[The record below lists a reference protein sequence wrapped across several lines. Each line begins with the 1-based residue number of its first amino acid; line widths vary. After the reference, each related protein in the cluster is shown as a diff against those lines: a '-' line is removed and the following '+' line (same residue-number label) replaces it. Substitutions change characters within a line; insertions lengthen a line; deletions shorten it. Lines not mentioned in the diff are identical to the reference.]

1 MKLSVSKSA
10 RWTALLIVSITMMF
24 GYFFTDVMSPLE
36 PLLTA
41 AKGAENGLGLGWN
54 SDEYG
59 FFSGAYGYFNVFLL
73 LLFFGGLILD
83 KFGIRFTGI
92 LSTVLMFGGA
102 LLKWYAL
109 GHEFDGMV
117 AVPFFGTYSTQVVIA
132 ALGFAI
138 YGVGCEICGIT
149 VSKVIVKWFTGH
161 ELALAMG
168 VQVATARLGTAAALS
183 ASLPFAKAMGGVSAS
198 VALGAVLLCA
208 GVLVYLVYCVM
219 DKKEDASAA
228 AVATEPE
235 EGFKFSDLGGLFK
248 TTGFWYVAF
257 LCLMF
262 YAGVF
267 PFLKFAT
274 KLMIFKYGVDANLA
288 GLIPAMLPFGTIF
301 LTPLFGS
308 IYDKYGKGATLMI
321 IGSCLLTFVHVMF
334 ALPINSW
341 VLAIVLMLILG
352 IAFGL
357 VPSAMWPSVPKIIPM
372 KLLGTAYAL
381 IFYIQNIGLALIPV
395 WIGKVN
401 QANTGADGVID
412 YTQTMTIF
420 AAFGVIAIIISFLL
434 LFEDK
439 RKGYGLQKPNVKTM
453 NATPESLIKDY
464 ADPIEQQEIDKFV
477 CSEMGRQIHRY
488 IKGMIISFLLLFED
502 KRKGYGLQKPNVKTM
517 NATPE
522 SLIKDY
528 ADPIEQ
534 QEIDKFVCSEMGRQI
549 HRYIKGMSGTK
560 QAMLK
565 FEERLVSLSVPE
577 KEKAIAKYIDLN
589 RKALD
594 GLDLK
599 MILVRSVANYC
610 DTFQY
615 MLDFVND
622 KRKMV
627 FYYQRIKAK
636 YIQYHEVFEQDGKFG
651 MKDHQGNIMLS
662 PSYDFL
668 RTCYIYNDD
677 LSIMPVIA
685 EKNGKMGLVMPDGND
700 TVVADFLYD
709 EICLRDEYPYFEA
722 SREGISGFI
731 DKFGNFVNS

>member
-439 RKGYGLQKPNVKTM
+439 RKGYGLQKPNIFKRKEITM

-488 IKGMIISFLLLFED
+488 IKG
-502 KRKGYGLQKPNVKTM
+502 V
-517 NATPE
+517 
-522 SLIKDY
+522 
-528 ADPIEQ
+528 
-534 QEIDKFVCSEMGRQI
+534 
-549 HRYIKGMSGTK
+549 SGTK

-565 FEERLVSLSVPE
+565 FEERLASLSVPE

>member
-1 MKLSVSKSA
+1 MSTTEKMQMKLSDSKSA

-401 QANTGADGVID
+401 QANTSADGVID

-439 RKGYGLQKPNVKTM
+439 RKGYGLQKPNVK
-453 NATPESLIKDY
+453 
-464 ADPIEQQEIDKFV
+464 
-477 CSEMGRQIHRY
+477 
-488 IKGMIISFLLLFED
+488 ISVIF
-502 KRKGYGLQKPNVKTM
+502 KRKEIAM

-565 FEERLVSLSVPE
+565 FEERLASLSVPE

-651 MKDHQGNIMLS
+651 MKDHQGNILLS
-662 PSYDFL
+662 PTYDFL

-722 SREGISGFI
+722 SKDGENGFL
-731 DKFGNFVNS
+731 DKTGNFVNS

>member
-1 MKLSVSKSA
+1 MKLSDSKSA

-439 RKGYGLQKPNVKTM
+439 RKGYGLQKPNVKQVKS
-453 NATPESLIKDY
+453 ES
-464 ADPIEQQEIDKFV
+464 
-477 CSEMGRQIHRY
+477 
-488 IKGMIISFLLLFED
+488 IIF
-502 KRKGYGLQKPNVKTM
+502 KRKEITM

-565 FEERLVSLSVPE
+565 FEERLASLSVPE

-651 MKDHQGNIMLS
+651 MKDHQGNILLS
-662 PSYDFL
+662 PTYDFL

-722 SREGISGFI
+722 SKDGENGFL
-731 DKFGNFVNS
+731 DKTGNFVNS